1 MAGGDRLIAQ
11 PETPDFHALTTTA
24 EVAKYSRAT
33 LVGTGSV
40 ADTTVAATDIRTVV
54 TRATRGTIELRY
66 APRDPGPVTEKT
78 SL

>member
-1 MAGGDRLIAQ
+1 MPLQ
-11 PETPDFHALTTTA
+11 SQKPDTTTA

-66 APRDPGPVTEKT
+66 APRDPGPATEKT